1 MFYTDEIIFRL
12 DDKQTNALWFQ
23 YIHTFLGER
32 IFSIISGLVIVDL
45 GTGEKIWLQA
55 VMIIMKSWNECKI
68 VQMSKHGKL

>member
-1 MFYTDEIIFRL
+1 MFYTDE
-12 DDKQTNALWFQ
+12 KQTNALWFQ

-32 IFSIISGLVIVDL
+32 IFSIISGFVIVDL